1 MAENSR
7 PCALVT
13 GASSGIGLAYAEALG
28 RRGFD
33 LVLVGRRRDRLEHLA
48 GALKAN
54 GRQAEV
60 TVADL
65 GDPSSLAVVEALC
78 RDQAIDLLVNNAGV
92 AHYMPFATLPSEKLD
107 ELLNVNT
114 IAAAKLTRAA
124 LPGMLERRHGAIINV
139 ASLLAFS
146 GPIRLPNLPI
156 RATYAATKAF
166 LVAFTQALASELEG
180 TGVKLQVLCP
190 GLVVSEFHSRQGLDM
205 SSRPRLSAD
214 DLVKGS
220 LADLDVGLL
229 VSIPTLED
237 SQVFGSIEAAQTK
250 LLSQALQPSLA
261 SRYAA
266 E

>member
-33 LVLVGRRRDRLEHLA
+33 IVLVGRRRDRLENLA
-48 GALKAN
+48 RTLVAN
-54 GRQAEV
+54 GRQAAV

-65 GDPSSLAVVEALC
+65 SNSAGLALVEALC
-78 RDQAIDLLVNNAGV
+78 RGQSIDLLVNNAGV
-92 AHYMPFATLPSEKLD
+92 AHYMPFATLTSEKLD

-114 IAAAKLTRAA
+114 VAAVRLTHAA
-124 LPGMLERRHGAIINV
+124 LSGMLERKRGAIINV

-166 LVAFTQALASELEG
+166 LVTFTQALASELEG
-180 TGVKLQVLCP
+180 TGVKLQVVCP

-205 SSRPRLSAD
+205 SARPRLSAD

-220 LADLDVGLL
+220 LADLDAGLL

-237 SQVFGSIEAAQTK
+237 LQAFGSIEAAQAK
-250 LLSQALQPSLA
+250 VLAQALRPSLA
-261 SRYAA
+261 SRYTA

>member
-1 MAENSR
+1 LAENSR

-13 GASSGIGLAYAEALG
+13 GASSGIGLAYAEALAL
-28 RRGFD
+28 RGFD
-33 LVLVGRRRDRLEHLA
+33 LLLVGRRQDRLEQMA
-48 GALKAN
+48 DALKAK
-54 GRQAEV
+54 GGQARA

-65 GDPSSLAVVEALC
+65 GAASGLAQVEALC
-78 RDQAIDLLVNNAGV
+78 RDHAIDMLVNNAGV
-92 AHYMPFATLPSEKLD
+92 GHYMPFATLPSDKLD

-114 IAAAKLTRAA
+114 VAAVRLTHAA
-124 LPGMLERRHGAIINV
+124 LPGMLERKHGAIINV

-180 TGVKLQVLCP
+180 TAVKLQVVCP

-205 SSRPRLSAD
+205 SARPRLAAD
-214 DLVKGS
+214 ALVKGS
-220 LADLDVGLL
+220 LADLDAGLL

-237 SQVFGSIEAAQTK
+237 PKTFGLIEAAQGQ
-250 LLSQALQPSLA
+250 LLSQALRPSLA
-261 SRYAA
+261 SRYMA
-266 E
+266 